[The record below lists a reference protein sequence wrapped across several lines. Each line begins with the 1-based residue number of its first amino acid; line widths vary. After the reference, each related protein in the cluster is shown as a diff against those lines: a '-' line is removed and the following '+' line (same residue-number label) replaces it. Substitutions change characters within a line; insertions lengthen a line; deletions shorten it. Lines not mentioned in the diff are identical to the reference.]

1 MKKLFAV
8 ASFVW
13 LAAVSPLLAQ
23 SILLPIGSGPF
34 AIELNQDATLALVVN
49 RNTNS
54 VSIVNLADNLVR
66 NTITVGTFP
75 TSVAINP
82 TTNQAVVTN
91 FGSDNVSVID
101 IGSATVVATIAVG
114 KADTSNPNF
123 RFNPR
128 DVTIDTANNIA
139 IVANLNGNSV
149 SLIDLN
155 SNSLVVAEPIPVGT
169 NPISVAYYREKNVV
183 LVANYQSNTLS
194 VIDMQNKARIRDIT
208 VGLGLKPVDIAL
220 NLQTK
225 KAVVVNS
232 DTNDITILNLDKIS
246 DLTADP
252 VEATVT
258 VGNRPF
264 GAVINPNTNFAAVL
278 SNGSKSI
285 SLVNLGDNTK
295 LTTVVTGVGDT
306 PTHIALNPSNNT
318 ALVASPTN
326 DSIYST
332 QLGFVNYLPFAFDT
346 EAFRANLGIT
356 NIGSVEANVQ
366 IELRNKDGNLVA
378 SGATKVSSRGL
389 KQLNNINRVL
399 LGSDGVTNTA
409 GSLRITSDQPFSS
422 FISVIDNSSN
432 DPGLQVGRSGGFPK
446 LLINSATNTG
456 AFRSRLALLNLGN
469 TRAVVKLTARNNE
482 TGEVLATK
490 EGIFIELN
498 GFFYT
503 DDVFAEMGVE
513 NNFGPL
519 EIESPNLQPLIGVT
533 LIGSSSRTSGFLEAV
548 PIE

>member
-1 MKKLFAV
+1 MKKLFAI

-13 LAAVSPLLAQ
+13 LAGVSPLLAQ
-23 SILLPIGSGPF
+23 SILLPVGSGPF
-34 AIELNQDATLALVVN
+34 AVELNQDASLALVVN

-54 VSIVNLADNLVR
+54 ISIVNLADSLIKS
-66 NTITVGTFP
+66 TITVGTFP

-101 IGSATVVATIAVG
+101 IGSGTVVATITVG
-114 KADTSNPNF
+114 KSDTSNPNF
-123 RFNPR
+123 RYNPR
-128 DVTIDTANNIA
+128 DVAIDPAKNVA
-139 IVANLNGNSV
+139 MVANLNGNSV

-155 SNSLVVAEPIPVGT
+155 SNSLIVAEPIPVGT
-169 NPISVAYYREKNVV
+169 NPISVVYYREKNVA
-183 LVANYQSNTLS
+183 LVANYQSNSVS
-194 VIDMQNKARIRDIT
+194 VIDMQNHARIRDIP
-208 VGLGLKPVDIAL
+208 VGLKPIDIAL

-232 DTNDITILNLDKIS
+232 DSNDISILNLDKIS
-246 DLTADP
+246 DTTANP

-258 VGNRPF
+258 VGTRPF

-278 SNGSKSI
+278 SSANKSI

-295 LTTVVTGVGDT
+295 FPTVVTGVGDT

-326 DSIYST
+326 DGIFSV

-346 EAFRANLGIT
+346 EAFRSNLGIT
-356 NIGSVEANVQ
+356 NISAVEANVQ
-366 IELRNKDGNLVA
+366 IELHDKDGNLLA
-378 SGATKVSSRGL
+378 SGATKVSAHGL
-389 KQLNNINRVL
+389 KQLNSINRVL
-399 LGSDGVTNTA
+399 LDRDDLTNTL
-409 GSLRITSDQPFSS
+409 GSLRVTSDQPFSS

-456 AFRSRLALLNLGN
+456 AFRSRLVLLNLGN
-469 TRAVVKLTARNNE
+469 TQAVVKLTARNNE

-490 EGIFIELN
+490 EGIFIPLN

-503 DDVFAEMGVE
+503 EDVFAELGVQ
-513 NNFGPL
+513 NSFGPL
-519 EIESPNLQPLIGVT
+519 EIESPNLQPIIGVT
-533 LIGSSSRTSGFLEAV
+533 LIGSANRTSGFLEAV

>member
-1 MKKLFAV
+1 MRKLFAV

-13 LAAVSPLLAQ
+13 LASVSPLLGQA
-23 SILLPIGSGPF
+23 ILLPIGSGPF
-34 AIELNQDATLALVVN
+34 AIELNQDATLAVVVN

-101 IGSATVVATIAVG
+101 IGSATVVATITVG
-114 KADTSNPNF
+114 KADTNNPNF
-123 RFNPR
+123 RYNPR
-128 DVTIDTANNIA
+128 DVAIDTTHNIA
-139 IVANLNGNSV
+139 IVANLNANSV

-155 SNSLVVAEPIPVGT
+155 SNTLAIPEPIPVGT
-169 NPISVAYYREKNVV
+169 NPISVAYYREKNVA
-183 LVANYQSNTLS
+183 LVANYQSNSVS
-194 VIDMQNKARIRDIT
+194 VIDMQNKARIRDIS
-208 VGLGLKPVDIAL
+208 VGLRPVDIAL

-232 DTNDITILNLDKIS
+232 DTNDISVLNLDKVS
-246 DLTADP
+246 DLIGDP
-252 VEATVT
+252 AEATVT
-258 VGNRPF
+258 VGSRPF

-278 SNGSKSI
+278 SSGNKSI
-285 SLVNLGDNTK
+285 SMVNLGDNTK
-295 LTTVVTGVGDT
+295 FTTVVTGIGDT
-306 PTHIALNPSNNT
+306 PTHIALNPANNT

-326 DSIYST
+326 DSIYSA

-346 EAFRANLGIT
+346 EALRSNLGIT
-356 NIGSVEANVQ
+356 NIGSVEANLQ
-366 IELRNKDGNLVA
+366 IELRDANGNVTA
-378 SGATKVSSRGL
+378 SGATKVSAHGL

-399 LGSDGVTNTA
+399 LGSDQVTNTL
-409 GSLRITSDQPFSS
+409 GSLRVMSDQPFSS

-456 AFRSRLALLNLGN
+456 AFRSRLAVLNLGN
-469 TRAVVKLTARNNE
+469 TRAVVKLTARSNE

-503 DDVFAEMGVE
+503 DDVFGEMGVE

-519 EIESPNLQPLIGVT
+519 EIESPNLQPLVGVT
-533 LIGSSSRTSGFLEAV
+533 LIGSASRTSGFLEAV

>member
-13 LAAVSPLLAQ
+13 LASVSPLLAQ
-23 SILLPIGSGPF
+23 AILLPIGSGPF
-34 AIELNQDATLALVVN
+34 AIELNQDATLAVVVN

-54 VSIVNLADNLVR
+54 VSIVNLADNLIR

-82 TTNQAVVTN
+82 NTNQAVVTN
-91 FGSDNVSVID
+91 YGSDNVSVID
-101 IGSATVVATIAVG
+101 IGSATVVATITVG
-114 KADTSNPNF
+114 KADTSNPAF
-123 RFNPR
+123 RYNPR
-128 DVTIDTANNIA
+128 DVAIDTANNIA

-155 SNSLVVAEPIPVGT
+155 SNTLIVAEPIPVGT
-169 NPISVAYYREKNVV
+169 NPISVAYYREKNIA
-183 LVANYQSNTLS
+183 LVANYQSNSVS
-194 VIDMQNKARIRDIT
+194 VIDLKNRARIRDIS
-208 VGLGLKPVDIAL
+208 VGLKPVDIAL

-232 DTNDITILNLDKIS
+232 DTNDISVLDLDKAS
-246 DLTADP
+246 DLVSSP
-252 VEATVT
+252 VDATIT
-258 VGNRPF
+258 VGSRPF
-264 GAVINPNTNFAAVL
+264 GAVINPSTNFAAVV
-278 SNGSKSI
+278 SSGNKSI
-285 SLVNLGDNTK
+285 SMVNLGDNTK
-295 LTTVVTGVGDT
+295 FTTVVTGIGDT
-306 PTHIALNPSNNT
+306 PTHIALNPANNT

-326 DSIYST
+326 DSIYSA
-332 QLGFVNYLPFAFDT
+332 QLGFVNYLPFALDT
-346 EAFRANLGIT
+346 EAFRSNLGIT
-356 NIGSVEANVQ
+356 NIGTAEANIQ
-366 IELRNKDGNLVA
+366 LELRDKDGNIMA
-378 SGATKVSSRGL
+378 SGATKVSARGL
-389 KQLNNINRVL
+389 KQLNNVNRVL
-399 LGSDGVTNTA
+399 LGADQVTNTL
-409 GSLRITSDQPFSS
+409 GSLRVMSDQPFSS

-469 TRAVVKLTARNNE
+469 TRAVVKLTARSNE

-498 GFFYT
+498 GFFYS
-503 DDVFAEMGVE
+503 DDIFGEMGVE

-519 EIESPNLQPLIGVT
+519 EIESPNLQPLVGVT
-533 LIGSSSRTSGFLEAV
+533 LIGSTSRTSGFLEAV

>member
-1 MKKLFAV
+1 MKKLFTV

-13 LAAVSPLLAQ
+13 LVGVSPLLAQ

-34 AIELNQDATLALVVN
+34 AVELNQDSTLAVVVN
-49 RNTNS
+49 RNNNS
-54 VSIVNLADNLVR
+54 VSIVNLADNTIK

-114 KADTSNPNF
+114 KVDSSNPNF
-123 RFNPR
+123 RFSPR
-128 DVTIDTANNIA
+128 DVALDTTNNIA
-139 IVANLNGNSV
+139 LVTNLNGNSV

-155 SNSLVVAEPIPVGT
+155 SNSLVIPEPVPVGT
-169 NPISVAYYREKNVV
+169 NPISVAYYREKNVA
-183 LVANYQSNTLS
+183 LVANYGSNTLS
-194 VIDMQNKARIRDIT
+194 VIDLQNRARIRDIS
-208 VGLGLKPVDIAL
+208 VGLKPLDIAL

-232 DTNDITILNLDKIS
+232 DTSDITVLNLDKIS

-295 LTTVVTGVGDT
+295 FTTVVTGVGDT
-306 PTHIALNPSNNT
+306 PTHIALNPFNNT

-326 DSIYST
+326 DSIYT
-332 QLGFVNYLPFAFDT
+332 AQLGFLNHLPFALDT
-346 EAFRANLGIT
+346 EAFRSNLGIT
-356 NIGSVEANVQ
+356 NISSAEANIQ
-366 IELRNKDGNLVA
+366 IELRDKDGNLMA
-378 SGATKVSSRGL
+378 SGATKVSARGL
-389 KQLNNINRVL
+389 KQLNHINRVL
-399 LGSDGVTNTA
+399 LGREGVTNTV
-409 GSLRITSDQPFSS
+409 GSLRVMSDQPFSS

-432 DPGLQVGRSGGFPK
+432 DPGLQVGRSDGFSR

-469 TRAVVKLTARNNE
+469 TRAVVKLTARDNE

-503 DDVFAEMGVE
+503 DDVFAELGVE

-533 LIGSSSRTSGFLEAV
+533 LIGSASRTSGFLEAV

>member
-1 MKKLFAV
+1 MRRFLGLASAV
-8 ASFVW
+8 W
-13 LAAVSPLLAQ
+13 IMMVSHGLGQ
-23 SILLPIGSGPF
+23 SILLPIGSGPY
-34 AIELNQDATLALVVN
+34 AIELNQDATLAVVVN
-49 RNTNS
+49 RNNNT
-54 VSIVNLADNLVR
+54 VSIVNLADNLIR
-66 NTITVGTFP
+66 NTIAVGLFP

-91 FGSDNVSVID
+91 YGSDNISVID
-101 IGSATVVATIAVG
+101 IASATVVATIAVG
-114 KADTSNPNF
+114 KADTSNPNL

-128 DVTIDTANNIA
+128 DVAIDTANNVA
-139 IVANLNGNSV
+139 IVANLNANSV

-155 SNSLVVAEPIPVGT
+155 SNSLVTPEPIPVGK
-169 NPISVAYYREKNVV
+169 NPISVAYYREKNVA
-183 LVANYQSNTLS
+183 LVANYADNTVS
-194 VIDMQNKARIRDIT
+194 VIDLKNRVRIRDIS
-208 VGLGLKPVDIAL
+208 VGLKPVDIAL
-220 NLQTK
+220 NLQTR

-232 DTNDITILNLDKIS
+232 DTNDISVLDLEKVS
-246 DLTADP
+246 SLTASP
-252 VEATVT
+252 VDATIT
-258 VGNRPF
+258 VGSRPF

-278 SNGSKSI
+278 SNGNKSI

-295 LTTVVTGVGDT
+295 FTTVVPGVGDT
-306 PTHIALNPSNNT
+306 PTPIALNPSDNT

-326 DSIYST
+326 DAIYSA

-346 EAFRANLGIT
+346 EAFRSNLGIT
-356 NIGSVEANVQ
+356 NIGSVEANIQ
-366 IELRNKDGNLVA
+366 IELRDKDGNLMA
-378 SGATKVSSRGL
+378 SGASKVSARGL

-399 LGSDGVTNTA
+399 LGRDDVTNTL
-409 GSLRITSDQPFSS
+409 GSLRVTSDQPFSS

-432 DPGLQVGRSGGFPK
+432 DPGLQIGRSGGFSR

-456 AFRSRLALLNLGN
+456 AFRSRLAVLNLGN
-469 TRAVVKLTARNNE
+469 TRAVVKLTARDNP

-503 DDVFAEMGVE
+503 DDVFADLGIE

-519 EIESPNLQPLIGVT
+519 EIESPNVLPLIAVT
-533 LIGSSSRTSGFLEAV
+533 LIGSASRTSGFLEAV

>member
-1 MKKLFAV
+1 
-8 ASFVW
+8 
-13 LAAVSPLLAQ
+13 
-23 SILLPIGSGPF
+23 
-34 AIELNQDATLALVVN
+34 
-49 RNTNS
+49 
-54 VSIVNLADNLVR
+54 VNLADNLIK
-66 NTITVGTFP
+66 NTIAVGTFP

-101 IGSATVVATIAVG
+101 IGSATVVATITVG

-123 RFNPR
+123 RYNPR
-128 DVTIDTANNIA
+128 DVAIDTTNNIA

-155 SNSLVVAEPIPVGT
+155 SNSLIVTEPIPVGT
-169 NPISVAYYREKNVV
+169 NPISVAYYREKNIA
-183 LVANYQSNTLS
+183 LVANYQSNS
-194 VIDMQNKARIRDIT
+194 VSIIDMQNKARIRDVT
-208 VGLGLKPVDIAL
+208 VGLKPVDIAL

-246 DLTADP
+246 DQTANP
-252 VEATVT
+252 VEATIT

-278 SNGSKSI
+278 SNGNKSI

-306 PTHIALNPSNNT
+306 PTHIALNPANNT
-318 ALVASPTN
+318 VLVASPTN
-326 DSIYST
+326 DSIFSA

-366 IELRNKDGNLVA
+366 IELRDKDGNVLA
-378 SGATKVSSRGL
+378 SGATKVSARGL
-389 KQLNNINRVL
+389 KQLNNVNRVL
-399 LGSDGVTNTA
+399 LGSDGVTNTI
-409 GSLRITSDQPFSS
+409 GSLRVTSDQPFSS
-422 FISVIDNSSN
+422 FVSVIDNSTN

-469 TRAVVKLTARNNE
+469 TRAVVKLTARSNE

-503 DDVFAEMGVE
+503 DDVFGELGVE

-533 LIGSSSRTSGFLEAV
+533 LIGSASRTSGFLEAV

>member
-1 MKKLFAV
+1 MKKLFVV

-13 LAAVSPLLAQ
+13 LASVSSLLAQ
-23 SILLPIGSGPF
+23 AILLPIGSGPF

-54 VSIVNLADNLVR
+54 VSIVNLADNLIR

-82 TTNQAVVTN
+82 NTNQAVVTN
-91 FGSDNVSVID
+91 YGSDNVSVID
-101 IGSATVVATIAVG
+101 IGSATVVATITVG
-114 KADTSNPNF
+114 KADTSNPAF
-123 RFNPR
+123 RYNPR
-128 DVTIDTANNIA
+128 DVAIDTANNIA

-155 SNSLVVAEPIPVGT
+155 SNSLIAAEPIPVGT
-169 NPISVAYYREKNVV
+169 NPISVAYYREKDIA
-183 LVANYQSNTLS
+183 LVANYQSNSVS
-194 VIDMQNKARIRDIT
+194 VIDMKNRARIRDIN
-208 VGLGLKPVDIAL
+208 VGLKPVDIAL

-232 DTNDITILNLDKIS
+232 DTNDISVLDLDKAS
-246 DLTADP
+246 NLVSTSP
-252 VEATVT
+252 VDATVT
-258 VGNRPF
+258 VGSRPF
-264 GAVINPNTNFAAVL
+264 GAVINPSTNFAAVV
-278 SNGSKSI
+278 SSGNKSI
-285 SLVNLGDNTK
+285 SMVNLGDNTK
-295 LTTVVTGVGDT
+295 FTTVVTGIGDT
-306 PTHIALNPSNNT
+306 PTHIALNPVNNT

-326 DSIYST
+326 DSIYSA

-346 EAFRANLGIT
+346 EAFRSNLGIT
-356 NIGSVEANVQ
+356 NIGTAEANIQ
-366 IELRNKDGNLVA
+366 IELRDKDGNVMA
-378 SGATKVSSRGL
+378 SGATKVSARGL
-389 KQLNNINRVL
+389 KQVNNVNRVL
-399 LGSDGVTNTA
+399 LGTDQVTNTL
-409 GSLRITSDQPFSS
+409 GSLRVMSDQPFSS
-422 FISVIDNSSN
+422 FISIIDNSSN

-469 TRAVVKLTARNNE
+469 TRAVAKLTARSSE

-498 GFFYT
+498 GFFYS
-503 DDVFAEMGVE
+503 DDVFGEMGVE

-519 EIESPNLQPLIGVT
+519 EIESPNLQPLAGVT
-533 LIGSSSRTSGFLEAV
+533 LVGSASRTSGFLEAV

>member
-13 LAAVSPLLAQ
+13 LAGVSNLLAQ
-23 SILLPIGSGPF
+23 SILLPIGSGPY
-34 AIELNQDATLALVVN
+34 AVELNQDSTLALVVN
-49 RNTNS
+49 RNSNT
-54 VSIVNLADNLVR
+54 VLIVNLADNSIK

-82 TTNQAVVTN
+82 ITNQAVVTN
-91 FGSDNVSVID
+91 FGSDNISVID

-114 KADTSNPNF
+114 KPDASNPTF
-123 RFNPR
+123 RFSPR
-128 DVTIDTANNIA
+128 DVAIDTANNIA

-155 SNSLVVAEPIPVGT
+155 SNSLIVAEPIKVGS
-169 NPISVAYYREKNVV
+169 NPISVAYYREKNIA
-183 LVANYQSNTLS
+183 LIANYQSDNVS
-194 VIDMQNKARIRDIT
+194 VIDMRNRARIRDIP
-208 VGLGLKPVDIAL
+208 VGLKPVDIAL

-232 DTNDITILNLDKIS
+232 DTNDITVLDLDKVS
-246 DLTADP
+246 VLTANPID
-252 VEATVT
+252 ATVS
-258 VGNRPF
+258 VGSRPF

-278 SNGSKSI
+278 SSGSKSI

-295 LTTVVTGVGDT
+295 FTTVVTGVGDT

-326 DSIYST
+326 DSIYSV
-332 QLGFVNYLPFAFDT
+332 QLGFLNYLPFAFDT
-346 EAFRANLGIT
+346 EVFRSNLGIT
-356 NIGSVEANVQ
+356 NISSAEANLQ
-366 IELRNKDGNLVA
+366 IELRDKDGNLLA
-378 SGATKVSSRGL
+378 SGATKVSAHGL
-389 KQLNNINRVL
+389 KQLNNVNRVL
-399 LGSDGVTNTA
+399 LGRDGVTNTL
-409 GSLRITSDQPFSS
+409 GSLRVMSDQPFSS

-432 DPGLQVGRSGGFPK
+432 DPGLQVGRSGGFSR

-456 AFRSRLALLNLGN
+456 AFRSRLVLLNLGN
-469 TRAVVKLTARNNE
+469 TSAAVNLTARDNA

-490 EGIFIELN
+490 GGILIGLN
-498 GFFYT
+498 GFYYT
-503 DDVFAEMGVE
+503 DDVFSELGVE

-519 EIESPNLQPLIGVT
+519 EIESPNVQPLIGVT
-533 LIGSSSRTSGFLEAV
+533 LIGSASRTSGFLEAV
-548 PIE
+548 PIQ

>member
-8 ASFVW
+8 ASLVW
-13 LAAVSPLLAQ
+13 FAGVSPLLAQ

-34 AIELNQDATLALVVN
+34 AIELNQDATLAVVVN

-54 VSIVNLADNLVR
+54 ISIVNLADNLIT
-66 NTITVGTFP
+66 NTITVGMFP

-114 KADTSNPNF
+114 KVDTANPNF
-123 RFNPR
+123 RYNPR
-128 DVTIDTANNIA
+128 DVAIDTANNIA

-149 SLIDLN
+149 SLIDLS

-169 NPISVAYYREKNVV
+169 NPISVVYYREKNIA
-183 LVANYQSNTLS
+183 LVANYQSNSVS
-194 VIDMQNKARIRDIT
+194 VIDMQNKARIRDIG
-208 VGLGLKPVDIAL
+208 VGLKPVDIAL

-232 DTNDITILNLDKIS
+232 DTNDITVLNLDEVP
-246 DLTADP
+246 DLAADP
-252 VEATVT
+252 LDATVT

-295 LTTVVTGVGDT
+295 FTTVVTGVGDT
-306 PTHIALNPSNNT
+306 PTHIALNPSSNT

-326 DSIYST
+326 DGIYSA
-332 QLGFVNYLPFAFDT
+332 QLGFMNYLPFAFDT
-346 EAFRANLGIT
+346 EAFRSNLGIT
-356 NIGSVEANVQ
+356 NIGAVEGNLQ
-366 IELRNKDGNLVA
+366 IELRDKDGNLMA
-378 SGATKVSSRGL
+378 SGAAKVSARGL

-399 LGSDGVTNTA
+399 LGRDEVTNTV
-409 GSLRITSDQPFSS
+409 GSLRVMSDQPFSS

-432 DPGLQVGRSGGFPK
+432 DPGLQVGRSGGFSR

-469 TRAVVKLTARNNE
+469 TQAVVKLTARDNE
-482 TGEVLATK
+482 TGEVMATK
-490 EGIFIELN
+490 EGIFIPLN

-503 DDVFAEMGVE
+503 EDVFAELGVQ

-533 LIGSSSRTSGFLEAV
+533 LIGSASRTSGFLEAV

>member
-8 ASFVW
+8 ASLVW
-13 LAAVSPLLAQ
+13 LASISPLLAQ

-34 AIELNQDATLALVVN
+34 AIELNQDATLAVVVN
-49 RNTNS
+49 RNNNS
-54 VSIVNLADNLVR
+54 VSIVNLADNLIK

-101 IGSATVVATIAVG
+101 IGSATVVATIVVG

-123 RFNPR
+123 RYNPR
-128 DVTIDTANNIA
+128 DVAIDTTNNIA

-155 SNSLVVAEPIPVGT
+155 SNSLIVTEPIPVGT
-169 NPISVAYYREKNVV
+169 NPISVAYYREKNIA
-183 LVANYQSNTLS
+183 LVANYQSNS
-194 VIDMQNKARIRDIT
+194 VSIIDMQNKARSRDIT
-208 VGLGLKPVDIAL
+208 VGLKPVDIAL

-246 DLTADP
+246 DQTANP
-252 VEATVT
+252 VEATIT

-278 SNGSKSI
+278 SNGNKSI

-306 PTHIALNPSNNT
+306 PTHIALNPANNT
-318 ALVASPTN
+318 VLVASPTN
-326 DSIYST
+326 DSIFSA

-366 IELRNKDGNLVA
+366 IELRDKDGNVLA
-378 SGATKVSSRGL
+378 SGATKVSARGL
-389 KQLNNINRVL
+389 KQLNNVNRVL
-399 LGSDGVTNTA
+399 LGSDGVTNTI
-409 GSLRITSDQPFSS
+409 GSLRVTSDQPFSS
-422 FISVIDNSSN
+422 FVSVIDNSTN

-469 TRAVVKLTARNNE
+469 TRAVVKLTARSNE
-482 TGEVLATK
+482 TGEVLATR

-503 DDVFAEMGVE
+503 DDVFGELGVE
-513 NNFGPL
+513 SNFGPL

-533 LIGSSSRTSGFLEAV
+533 LIGSASRTSGFLEAV

>member
-8 ASFVW
+8 ASLVW
-13 LAAVSPLLAQ
+13 LASISPLLAQ

-34 AIELNQDATLALVVN
+34 AIELNQDATLAVVVN
-49 RNTNS
+49 RNGNS
-54 VSIVNLADNLVR
+54 VSIVNLADNLIK
-66 NTITVGTFP
+66 NTIAVGTFP

-101 IGSATVVATIAVG
+101 IGSATVVATITVG

-123 RFNPR
+123 RYNPR
-128 DVTIDTANNIA
+128 DVAIDTTNNIA

-155 SNSLVVAEPIPVGT
+155 SNSLIVTEPIPVGT
-169 NPISVAYYREKNVV
+169 NPISVAYYREKNIA
-183 LVANYQSNTLS
+183 LVANYQSNS
-194 VIDMQNKARIRDIT
+194 VSIIDMQNKARIRDVT
-208 VGLGLKPVDIAL
+208 VGLKPVDIAL

-246 DLTADP
+246 DQTANP
-252 VEATVT
+252 VEATIT

-278 SNGSKSI
+278 SNGNKSI

-306 PTHIALNPSNNT
+306 PTHIALNPANNT
-318 ALVASPTN
+318 VLVASPTN
-326 DSIYST
+326 DSIFSA

-366 IELRNKDGNLVA
+366 IELRDKDGNVLA
-378 SGATKVSSRGL
+378 SGATKVSARGL
-389 KQLNNINRVL
+389 KQLNNVNRVL
-399 LGSDGVTNTA
+399 LGSDGVTNTI
-409 GSLRITSDQPFSS
+409 GSLRVTSDQPFSS
-422 FISVIDNSSN
+422 FVSVIDNSTN

-469 TRAVVKLTARNNE
+469 TRAVVKLTARSNE

-503 DDVFAEMGVE
+503 DDVFGELGVE

-533 LIGSSSRTSGFLEAV
+533 LIGSASRTSGFLEAV

>member
-8 ASFVW
+8 ASLVW
-13 LAAVSPLLAQ
+13 LASISPLLAQ

-34 AIELNQDATLALVVN
+34 AIELNQDATLAVVVN
-49 RNTNS
+49 RNNNS
-54 VSIVNLADNLVR
+54 VSIVNLADNLIK

-101 IGSATVVATIAVG
+101 IGSATVVATIVVG

-123 RFNPR
+123 RYNPR
-128 DVTIDTANNIA
+128 DVAIDTTNNIA

-155 SNSLVVAEPIPVGT
+155 SNSLIVTEPIPVGT
-169 NPISVAYYREKNVV
+169 NPISVAYYREKNIA
-183 LVANYQSNTLS
+183 LVANYQSNS
-194 VIDMQNKARIRDIT
+194 VSIIDMQNKARIRDIT
-208 VGLGLKPVDIAL
+208 VGLKPVDIAL

-232 DTNDITILNLDKIS
+232 DTNDITVLSLDKIS
-246 DLTADP
+246 DQTANP
-252 VEATVT
+252 VEATIT

-278 SNGSKSI
+278 SNGNKSI

-306 PTHIALNPSNNT
+306 PTHIALNPANNT
-318 ALVASPTN
+318 VLVASPTN
-326 DSIYST
+326 DSIFSA

-366 IELRNKDGNLVA
+366 IELRDKDGNVLA
-378 SGATKVSSRGL
+378 SGATKVSARGL
-389 KQLNNINRVL
+389 KQLNNVNRVL
-399 LGSDGVTNTA
+399 LGSDGVTNTI
-409 GSLRITSDQPFSS
+409 GSLRVTSDQPFSS
-422 FISVIDNSSN
+422 FVSVIDNSTN

-469 TRAVVKLTARNNE
+469 TRAVVKLTARSNE

-503 DDVFAEMGVE
+503 DDVFGELGVE

-533 LIGSSSRTSGFLEAV
+533 LIGSASRTSGFLEAV

>member
-1 MKKLFAV
+1 MKKLFV
-8 ASFVW
+8 LASFVW
-13 LAAVSPLLAQ
+13 LAGVSPLLAQ

-34 AIELNQDATLALVVN
+34 AIELNQDATLAVVVN

-54 VSIVNLADNLVR
+54 ISIVNLADNLIK

-82 TTNQAVVTN
+82 TTNQAIVTN
-91 FGSDNVSVID
+91 FGSDNVSVVD

-128 DVTIDTANNIA
+128 DVAIDTANNIA

-149 SLIDLN
+149 SLVDLN
-155 SNSLVVAEPIPVGT
+155 SNSLVVAEPVPVGT
-169 NPISVAYYREKNVV
+169 NPISVAYYREKNIA
-183 LVANYQSNTLS
+183 LVANYQSNNVS

-208 VGLGLKPVDIAL
+208 VGLKPVDIAL

-232 DTNDITILNLDKIS
+232 DSNDISVLNLDKVS
-246 DLTADP
+246 DLTVDP
-252 VEATVT
+252 VEATIT
-258 VGNRPF
+258 VGTRPF
-264 GAVINPNTNFAAVL
+264 GAVINPNTNFVAVL

-285 SLVNLGDNTK
+285 SMVNLGDNTK

-306 PTHIALNPSNNT
+306 PTHIALNPASNT
-318 ALVASPTN
+318 AFVASPTN
-326 DSIYST
+326 DSIYSA

-346 EAFRANLGIT
+346 EAFRSNLGIT
-356 NIGSVEANVQ
+356 NIGSIEANLQ
-366 IELRNKDGNLVA
+366 IELRDKDGNLMA
-378 SGATKVSSRGL
+378 SGATKVSARGL
-389 KQLNNINRVL
+389 KQLNNVNRVL
-399 LGSDGVTNTA
+399 LGSDGVTNTI
-409 GSLRITSDQPFSS
+409 GSLRVTSDQPFSS

-432 DPGLQVGRSGGFPK
+432 DPGLQVGRSGGFSR

-456 AFRSRLALLNLGN
+456 AFRSRLAVLNLGN

-490 EGIFIELN
+490 EGIFVELN

-503 DDVFAEMGVE
+503 DDVFAELGVE

-533 LIGSSSRTSGFLEAV
+533 LIGSASRTSGFLEAV

>member
-1 MKKLFAV
+1 MKKLFSIAI
-8 ASFVW
+8 FLW
-13 LAAVSPLLAQ
+13 LAAVAPVLAQ

-34 AIELNQDATLALVVN
+34 AIELNQDATLAVVVN

-54 VSIVNLADNLVR
+54 VSIVNLADNLIR

-82 TTNQAVVTN
+82 ATNQAVVTN

-101 IGSATVVATIAVG
+101 LGSATVVATIAVG
-114 KADTSNPNF
+114 KADTTNPNF
-123 RFNPR
+123 RYSPR
-128 DVTIDTANNIA
+128 DVAIDTVNNIA

-149 SLIDLN
+149 SLINLN
-155 SNSLVVAEPIPVGT
+155 SNSLVIPEPIPVGT
-169 NPISVAYYREKNVV
+169 NPISVAYYREKNIA
-183 LVANYQSNTLS
+183 LVANYQSNSLS
-194 VIDMQNKARIRDIT
+194 VIDLPNRSRIRDVP
-208 VGLGLKPVDIAL
+208 VGSRPVDIAL
-220 NLQTK
+220 NLQSK
-225 KAVVVNS
+225 KAIVVNS
-232 DTNDITILNLDKIS
+232 DTNDITVLSLDKLS
-246 DLTADP
+246 DQAANP

-278 SNGSKSI
+278 LSGNKSI
-285 SLVNLGDNTK
+285 SLINLGDNSK
-295 LTTVVTGVGDT
+295 FTTVVTGVGDT
-306 PTHIALNPSNNT
+306 PTHIALNPATNT

-326 DSIYST
+326 DAIYT
-332 QLGFVNYLPFAFDT
+332 AQLGFVNYLPFAFDT
-346 EAFRANLGIT
+346 EAFRSNLGIT
-356 NIGSVEANVQ
+356 NISAAEANIQ
-366 IELRNKDGNLVA
+366 IELRDKDGNLMA
-378 SGATKVSSRGL
+378 SGAAKVSARGL

-399 LGSDGVTNTA
+399 LDREGVTNTV
-409 GSLRITSDQPFSS
+409 GSLRVTSDRPFSS

-432 DPGLQVGRSGGFPK
+432 DPGLQVGRSGGFSR

-456 AFRSRLALLNLGN
+456 AFRSRLVLLNLGN

-498 GFFYT
+498 GFLYSE
-503 DDVFAEMGVE
+503 DVFAELGVQ

-533 LIGSSSRTSGFLEAV
+533 LIGSASRTSGFLEAV

>member
-1 MKKLFAV
+1 MKKLFAA
-8 ASFVW
+8 ASFIW
-13 LAAVSPLLAQ
+13 LVSVSPLFAQ

-49 RNTNS
+49 RNSNS
-54 VSIVNLADNLVR
+54 VSIVNLADNLIR

-82 TTNQAVVTN
+82 NTNQAVVTN
-91 FGSDNVSVID
+91 YGSDNVSVID

-114 KADTSNPNF
+114 KADTANPTF
-123 RFNPR
+123 RYNPR
-128 DVTIDTANNIA
+128 DVAIDTTNNIA

-155 SNSLVVAEPIPVGT
+155 SNSLVVPEPIPVGT
-169 NPISVAYYREKNVV
+169 NPISVAYYREKDVA
-183 LVANYQSNTLS
+183 LVANYQSNNVS
-194 VIDMQNKARIRDIT
+194 VIDMKNRARIREFS
-208 VGLGLKPVDIAL
+208 VGLKPVDIAL

-232 DTNDITILNLDKIS
+232 DTNDISVINLDKVS
-246 DLTADP
+246 DPTAGP

-258 VGNRPF
+258 VGSRPF

-278 SNGSKSI
+278 SSGNKSI
-285 SLVNLGDNTK
+285 SVVNLGDNTK
-295 LTTVVTGVGDT
+295 FTTVVTGVGDT
-306 PTHIALNPSNNT
+306 PTHIALHPSNNT
-318 ALVASPTN
+318 ALVASPNN
-326 DSIYST
+326 DGIFSA

-346 EAFRANLGIT
+346 GAFRSNLGIT
-356 NIGSVEANVQ
+356 NIGSAEANVQ
-366 IELRNKDGNLVA
+366 IELRDKDGNLMA
-378 SGATKVSSRGL
+378 SGATKVSARGL
-389 KQLNNINRVL
+389 KQLNNVNRLL
-399 LGSDGVTNTA
+399 LGSEGVTNTL
-409 GSLRITSDQPFSS
+409 GSLRVLSDQPFSS

-456 AFRSRLALLNLGN
+456 AFRSRLVLINLGN
-469 TRAVVKLTARNNE
+469 TRAVAKLTARSNE

-490 EGIFIELN
+490 EGLFIELN
-498 GFFYT
+498 GFLYLE
-503 DDVFAEMGVE
+503 DVFGEMGVD

-519 EIESPNLQPLIGVT
+519 EIESPNLQPLIAVT
-533 LIGSSSRTSGFLEAV
+533 LIGSTSRTSGFLEAV

>member
-1 MKKLFAV
+1 MKKVFAV

-13 LAAVSPLLAQ
+13 LASISPLFAQ
-23 SILLPIGSGPF
+23 AILLPIGSGPF
-34 AIELNQDATLALVVN
+34 AIELNQDATLAVVVN
-49 RNTNS
+49 RNSNS
-54 VSIVNLADNLVR
+54 VSIVNLADNLIK
-66 NTITVGTFP
+66 NTIAVGTFP

-82 TTNQAVVTN
+82 NTNQAVVTN
-91 FGSDNVSVID
+91 YGSDTVSVID

-114 KADTSNPNF
+114 KADSSNPNL

-128 DVTIDTANNIA
+128 DVAIDTANNIA
-139 IVANLNGNSV
+139 IVANLNANSV

-155 SNSLVVAEPIPVGT
+155 SNSLIVPEPIPVGT
-169 NPISVAYYREKNVV
+169 NPISVAYYREKNVA
-183 LVANYQSNTLS
+183 LVANYQSNNVS
-194 VIDMQNKARIRDIT
+194 VIDLQTNRARIRDIP
-208 VGLGLKPVDIAL
+208 VGLRPLDIAL

-232 DTNDITILNLDKIS
+232 DTNDITVLNLDKIS
-246 DLTADP
+246 DLAADP

-258 VGNRPF
+258 VGSRPF

-278 SNGSKSI
+278 SSGSKSI

-295 LTTVVTGVGDT
+295 FTTVVTGVGDT
-306 PTHIALNPSNNT
+306 PTHLALNPTNNSV
-318 ALVASPTN
+318 LVASPTN
-326 DSIYST
+326 DSIYSA
-332 QLGFVNYLPFAFDT
+332 QLGFVNYLPFASDT
-346 EAFRANLGIT
+346 EAFRSNLGIT
-356 NIGSVEANVQ
+356 NIGSVEANIQ
-366 IELRNKDGNLVA
+366 IDLRDKDGNTMA
-378 SGATKVSSRGL
+378 SGATKVSARGL

-399 LGSDGVTNTA
+399 LGSEGATNTL
-409 GSLRITSDQPFSS
+409 GSLRVMSDQPFSS
-422 FISVIDNSSN
+422 FISVIDNSTN
-432 DPGLQVGRSGGFPK
+432 DPGIQVGRSGGFPR

-456 AFRSRLALLNLGN
+456 AFRSRLAVLNLGN
-469 TRAVVKLTARNNE
+469 TRAVMKLTARNNE

-503 DDVFAEMGVE
+503 DDVFAELGVE

-519 EIESPNLQPLIGVT
+519 EIESPNLQPLSGVT
-533 LIGSSSRTSGFLEAV
+533 LIGSGSRTSGFLEAV

>member
-13 LAAVSPLLAQ
+13 LASVSPLLAQ
-23 SILLPIGSGPF
+23 AILLPIGSGPF
-34 AIELNQDATLALVVN
+34 AIELNQDATLAVVVN

-54 VSIVNLADNLVR
+54 VSIVNLADNLIR
-66 NTITVGTFP
+66 NTIAVGTFP

-82 TTNQAVVTN
+82 NTNQAVVTN
-91 FGSDNVSVID
+91 YGSDNVSVID
-101 IGSATVVATIAVG
+101 IGSATVVATITVG
-114 KADTSNPNF
+114 KADTSNPAF
-123 RFNPR
+123 RYNPR
-128 DVTIDTANNIA
+128 DVAIDTANNIA

-155 SNSLVVAEPIPVGT
+155 SNTLIVAEPIPVGT
-169 NPISVAYYREKNVV
+169 NPISVAYYREKNIA
-183 LVANYQSNTLS
+183 LVANYQSNSVS
-194 VIDMQNKARIRDIT
+194 VIDLKNRARIRDIS
-208 VGLGLKPVDIAL
+208 VGLKPVDIAL

-232 DTNDITILNLDKIS
+232 DTNDISVLDLDKAS
-246 DLTADP
+246 DLVSSP
-252 VEATVT
+252 VDATIT
-258 VGNRPF
+258 VGSRPF
-264 GAVINPNTNFAAVL
+264 GAVINPSTNFAAVV
-278 SNGSKSI
+278 SSGNKSI
-285 SLVNLGDNTK
+285 SMVNLGDNTK
-295 LTTVVTGVGDT
+295 FTTVVTGIGDT
-306 PTHIALNPSNNT
+306 PTHIALNPANNT

-326 DSIYST
+326 DSIYSA
-332 QLGFVNYLPFAFDT
+332 QLGFVNYLPFALDT
-346 EAFRANLGIT
+346 EAFRSNLGIT
-356 NIGSVEANVQ
+356 NIGTAEANIQ
-366 IELRNKDGNLVA
+366 LELRDKDGNVMA
-378 SGATKVSSRGL
+378 SGATKVSARGL
-389 KQLNNINRVL
+389 KQLNNVNRVL
-399 LGSDGVTNTA
+399 LGADQVTNTL
-409 GSLRITSDQPFSS
+409 GSLRVMSDQPFSS

-432 DPGLQVGRSGGFPK
+432 DPGLQVGRSGGFSR

-469 TRAVVKLTARNNE
+469 TRAVVKLTARSNE

-498 GFFYT
+498 GFFYS
-503 DDVFAEMGVE
+503 DDIFSEMGVE

-533 LIGSSSRTSGFLEAV
+533 LIGSVSRTSGFLEAV

>member
-1 MKKLFAV
+1 MKKLFAL

-13 LAAVSPLLAQ
+13 LAGVSPLLAQ

-34 AIELNQDATLALVVN
+34 AIELNQDATLAVVVN
-49 RNTNS
+49 RNTNAI
-54 VSIVNLADNLVR
+54 SIVNLADNLIK

-91 FGSDNVSVID
+91 FGSDNVSVVD

-128 DVTIDTANNIA
+128 DVAIDTANNIA

-155 SNSLVVAEPIPVGT
+155 SNSLVVAEPVPVGT
-169 NPISVAYYREKNVV
+169 NPISVAYYREKNIA
-183 LVANYQSNTLS
+183 LVANYQSNNVS
-194 VIDMQNKARIRDIT
+194 VIDMQNKARIRDIN
-208 VGLGLKPVDIAL
+208 VGLKPVDIAL

-232 DTNDITILNLDKIS
+232 DSNDISVLNLDKVS
-246 DLTADP
+246 DLTVDP
-252 VEATVT
+252 VEATIT
-258 VGNRPF
+258 VGTRPF
-264 GAVINPNTNFAAVL
+264 GAVINPNTNFVAVL

-285 SLVNLGDNTK
+285 SMVNLGDNTK

-306 PTHIALNPSNNT
+306 PTHIALNPASNT
-318 ALVASPTN
+318 AFVASPTN
-326 DSIYST
+326 DSIYSA

-346 EAFRANLGIT
+346 EAFRSNLGIT
-356 NIGSVEANVQ
+356 NIGSVEGNLQ
-366 IELRNKDGNLVA
+366 IELRDKGGNLMA
-378 SGATKVSSRGL
+378 SGATKVSARGL

-399 LGSDGVTNTA
+399 LGSDGVTNTI
-409 GSLRITSDQPFSS
+409 GSLRVTSDQPFSS

-432 DPGLQVGRSGGFPK
+432 DPGLQVGRAGGFSR

-456 AFRSRLALLNLGN
+456 AFRSRLAVLNLGN

-503 DDVFAEMGVE
+503 DDVFAELGVE

-533 LIGSSSRTSGFLEAV
+533 LIGSASRTSGFLEAV

>member
-13 LAAVSPLLAQ
+13 LASVSPLLAQ
-23 SILLPIGSGPF
+23 AILLPIGSGPF
-34 AIELNQDATLALVVN
+34 AIELNQDATLAVVVN

-54 VSIVNLADNLVR
+54 VSIVNLADNLIR
-66 NTITVGTFP
+66 NTIAVGAFP

-82 TTNQAVVTN
+82 NTNQAVVTN
-91 FGSDNVSVID
+91 YGSDNVSVID
-101 IGSATVVATIAVG
+101 IGSATVVATITVG

-123 RFNPR
+123 RYNPR
-128 DVTIDTANNIA
+128 DVAIDTTNNIA

-155 SNSLVVAEPIPVGT
+155 SNSLIVAEPIPVGT
-169 NPISVAYYREKNVV
+169 NPISVAYYREKNIA
-183 LVANYQSNTLS
+183 LVANYQSNSVS
-194 VIDMQNKARIRDIT
+194 VIDMKNRARIRDIT
-208 VGLGLKPVDIAL
+208 VGLKPVDIAL

-232 DTNDITILNLDKIS
+232 DTNDISVLDLDKVS
-246 DLTADP
+246 DLISSP
-252 VEATVT
+252 VDATIT
-258 VGNRPF
+258 VGSRPF
-264 GAVINPNTNFAAVL
+264 GAVINPNTNFAAVV
-278 SNGSKSI
+278 SSGNKSI
-285 SLVNLGDNTK
+285 SMVNLGDNTK
-295 LTTVVTGVGDT
+295 FTTVVTGIGDT
-306 PTHIALNPSNNT
+306 PTHIALNPANNT

-326 DSIYST
+326 DSIYSA

-346 EAFRANLGIT
+346 EAFRSNLGIT
-356 NIGSVEANVQ
+356 NIGAAEANIQ
-366 IELRNKDGNLVA
+366 IELRDKDGNVMA
-378 SGATKVSSRGL
+378 SGATKVSARGL
-389 KQLNNINRVL
+389 KQLNNVNRVL
-399 LGSDGVTNTA
+399 LGADQVTNTL
-409 GSLRITSDQPFSS
+409 GSLRVMSDQPFSS

-503 DDVFAEMGVE
+503 DDIFGEMGVE

-533 LIGSSSRTSGFLEAV
+533 LIGSTSRTSGFLEAV

>member
-13 LAAVSPLLAQ
+13 LASVSPLLAQ
-23 SILLPIGSGPF
+23 AILLPIGSGPF

-49 RNTNS
+49 RNSNS
-54 VSIVNLADNLVR
+54 VSIVGLADNLIKS
-66 NTITVGTFP
+66 TITVGTFP

-91 FGSDNVSVID
+91 YGSDNVSVID

-114 KADTSNPNF
+114 PVSSDTNF
-123 RFNPR
+123 RYNPR
-128 DVTIDTANNIA
+128 DVAIDTTNNIA

-155 SNSLVVAEPIPVGT
+155 SNSLVLPEPIPVGT
-169 NPISVAYYREKNVV
+169 NPISVAYYREKNVA
-183 LVANYQSNTLS
+183 LVANYQSNTVS

-208 VGLGLKPVDIAL
+208 VGLKPVDIAL

-232 DTNDITILNLDKIS
+232 DTNDISVLNLDQIS
-246 DLTADP
+246 DLTASVVD
-252 VEATVT
+252 ATVT
-258 VGNRPF
+258 VGSRPF

-278 SNGSKSI
+278 SSGNKSI

-295 LTTVVTGVGDT
+295 FTTVVTGIGDT
-306 PTHIALNPSNNT
+306 PTHIALNPFNNT

-326 DSIYST
+326 DGIYSV
-332 QLGFVNYLPFAFDT
+332 QLGFVNYLPFSFDT
-346 EAFRANLGIT
+346 EAFRSNLGIT
-356 NIGSVEANVQ
+356 NIGSAEANIQ
-366 IELRNKDGNLVA
+366 IELYDKDGNRLA
-378 SGATKVSSRGL
+378 SGTTKVAAHGL
-389 KQLNNINRVL
+389 KQLNSVNRVL
-399 LGSDGVTNTA
+399 LDSNGVTNTQGA
-409 GSLRITSDQPFSS
+409 LRVTSDQPFSS

-446 LLINSATNTG
+446 MIINSATNTG
-456 AFRSRLALLNLGN
+456 AFRSSLVLLNLGD
-469 TRAVVKLTARNNE
+469 TRAVVKLTARDNE

-490 EGIFIELN
+490 DGIFIELN

-503 DDVFAEMGVE
+503 DDVLADMGVQ

-519 EIESPNLQPLIGVT
+519 EIESPNLMPILGVT
-533 LIGSSSRTSGFLEAV
+533 LIGSASRTSGFLEAV

>member
-1 MKKLFAV
+1 MKKLFSI

-13 LAAVSPLLAQ
+13 LAGVAPLFAQ
-23 SILLPIGSGPF
+23 SILLPIGSGPY
-34 AIELNQDATLALVVN
+34 AVELNQDSTLAVVVN
-49 RNTNS
+49 RNSNS
-54 VSIVNLADNLVR
+54 VSIVNLANNLVR
-66 NTITVGTFP
+66 KTIAVGAFP

-101 IGSATVVATIAVG
+101 IGSETVVATIAVG
-114 KADTSNPNF
+114 KADSANPTF
-123 RFNPR
+123 RFSPR
-128 DVTIDTANNIA
+128 DVAIDTANNIA

-155 SNSLVVAEPIPVGT
+155 SNSLVLGEPIQVGS
-169 NPISVAYYREKNVV
+169 NPISVAYYREKNVA
-183 LVANYQSNTLS
+183 LVANYQSNSVS
-194 VIDMQNKARIRDIT
+194 VIDMGTNRARIRDLS
-208 VGLGLKPVDIAL
+208 VGLRPVDIVL

-225 KAVVVNS
+225 KAIVVNS
-232 DTNDITILNLDKIS
+232 DTNDITVLNLDKIS
-246 DLTADP
+246 DLVSDP
-252 VEATVT
+252 VEATIT
-258 VGNRPF
+258 VGSRPF

-278 SNGSKSI
+278 SSGTKSI

-295 LTTVVTGVGDT
+295 FTTVVTGVGDT
-306 PTHIALNPSNNT
+306 PTHIALNPSDNT

-326 DSIYST
+326 DAIYSA
-332 QLGFVNYLPFAFDT
+332 QLGFLNYLPFAFDT
-346 EAFRANLGIT
+346 ETFRSNLGIT
-356 NIGSVEANVQ
+356 NISSVEANLQ
-366 IELRNKDGNLVA
+366 IELRDKDGNLMA
-378 SGATKVSSRGL
+378 SGATKVSAHGL

-399 LGSDGVTNTA
+399 LGRDEVTNTL
-409 GSLRITSDQPFSS
+409 GSLRVTSDQPFSS

-432 DPGLQVGRSGGFPK
+432 DPGLQIGRSGGFPR

-456 AFRSRLALLNLGN
+456 AFRSRLAVLNLGN
-469 TRAVVKLTARNNE
+469 TRAVVKLTARDAV

-490 EGIFIELN
+490 GGIFIELN

-503 DDVFAEMGVE
+503 DDVFAELGLQ

-519 EIESPNLQPLIGVT
+519 EIESPNLEPLIGVT
-533 LIGSSSRTSGFLEAV
+533 LVGSASRTSGFLEAV